1 MEKISVIIT
10 IFNNSKFLTKCIKS
24 ILSQSYSPK
33 EIILIDDGSSD
44 NNTKSIYLKN
54 KISKKIDFKFY
65 KIKNIGPSGARN
77 FGLKKVSCDYFC
89 FFDPD
94 DYMQKNFIRNKMEGF
109 KKNENKNIVG
119 VYSNAK
125 IKNNKKFKKIKFK
138 IGTNSIKNIDT
149 IGHQNGISGSLP
161 TYIFFKPLIPNSLK
175 FDEKIFINEDFDFI
189 IRLLKKKVKLYG
201 INNYDL
207 MINLHNNSLTRSHK
221 NIDLVYNNQNRF
233 INKAAK
239 HKYFSKQELNKRQK
253 YNEYLVAKSY
263 LKQFHL
269 INFFKHSLK
278 YLSI

>member
-1 MEKISVIIT
+1 MEKISIIIT

-24 ILSQSYSPK
+24 ILSQSYLPK
-33 EIILIDDGSSD
+33 EVILIDDGSSD
-44 NNTKSIYLKN
+44 NNTKSIYLKY

-77 FGLKKVSCDYFC
+77 FGLKKVSCDFFC

-94 DYMQKNFIRNKMEGF
+94 DYMQKNFIRNKMVVF
-109 KKNENKNIVG
+109 KKSGNKNIVG

-125 IKNNKKFKKIKFK
+125 IKNNEKFRGIKYK
-138 IGTNSIKNIDT
+138 IGISSIKNIDT

-161 TYIFFKPLIPNSLK
+161 TYIFFKPLIPSSLK

-189 IRLLKKKVKLYG
+189 VRLLQKKVKLYG

-207 MINLHNNSLTRSHK
+207 VINLHNNSLTRSYK
-221 NIDLVYNNQNRF
+221 NINLVYNSQNKF
-233 INKAAK
+233 ITKAAK
-239 HKYFSKQELNKRQK
+239 YKYFSKQELNKRQK
-253 YNEYLVAKSY
+253 YIESLSARSY
-263 LKQFHL
+263 LKQLHL
-269 INFFKHSLK
+269 INFFKHSLR